1 MRVAA
6 IYDIHGNLPALD
18 AALVDIDGFGV
29 DAVVVGGDIAS
40 GPMPAE
46 TLERLRRMG
55 DPVYF
60 VRGNADRRY
69 EYPNNASSSD
79 DIWLV
84 RGWWA
89 DERLDSE
96 QRDFLDRLPAQAVL
110 AVVGLG
116 PVLFCHGSPRSDEE
130 IITPATSDARLAEI
144 LTEVREEVVVCG
156 HTHVQFDRRLGAKRV
171 VNAGSVGMAYEAE
184 PGAYW
189 ALLGPDVELRCSP
202 YDFKQAAELIR
213 ESGYPG
219 AEEHIEMLFV
229 QPSPSRR
236 EEAIKFFEKTAEE
249 QESES

>member
-6 IYDIHGNLPALD
+6 IYDIHGNLPALE
-18 AALVDIDGFGV
+18 ATLAEINELGV
-29 DAVVVGGDIAS
+29 DAIVVGGDIAS
-40 GPMPAE
+40 GPMPHE
-46 TLERLRRMG
+46 TLERLRG
-55 DPVYF
+55 IDDTVYF

-69 EYPNNASSSD
+69 EYPENAPNSD

-84 RGWWA
+84 RGWWS
-89 DERLDSE
+89 DQQLDVE
-96 QRDFLDRLPAQAVL
+96 ERDFLSRLPGLAVL
-110 AVVGLG
+110 EVAGLG

-130 IITPATSDARLAEI
+130 IITPATPDAHLAEI
-144 LTEVREEVVVCG
+144 LAEIREEVVVCG
-156 HTHVQFDRRLGAKRV
+156 HTHVQFDRRLGAKRI

-189 ALLGPDVELRCSP
+189 ALLGADVELRRSL
-202 YDFKQAAELIR
+202 YDFRWAADLIR

-249 QESES
+249 QKAKS

>member
-18 AALVDIDGFGV
+18 AALADIEELGV
-29 DAVVVGGDIAS
+29 DAIVVGGDIAS

-46 TLERLRRMG
+46 TLERLRRRR

-60 VRGNADRRY
+60 IRGNADRRY
-69 EYPNNASSSD
+69 EYPENAWNSD

-89 DERLDSE
+89 EQQLNAR
-96 QRDFLDRLPAQAVL
+96 QRDFLDRLPEQAVL
-110 AVVGLG
+110 TVVGLG

-144 LTEVREEVVVCG
+144 LAEVREEVVVCG
-156 HTHVQFDRRLGAKRV
+156 HTHVQFDRRLGAKRI
-171 VNAGSVGMAYEAE
+171 VNAGSVGIPYEAE

-189 ALLGPDVELRCSP
+189 ALLGPDVQLRRSP

-219 AEEHIEMLFV
+219 ADEHIEMLFV

-236 EEAIKFFEKTAEE
+236 GEAIKFFEKTAEE
-249 QESES
+249 QVSKT